1 MENSIVPG
9 VSHLLIH
16 WLLATLWL
24 MYTCTVLCF
33 VEEACPAGL
42 HHSGFS
48 CGNHQPKLVFEIPNV
63 KCHWWRQQ
71 EAAETFGISK
81 KIFGWWFPQ
90 ENPECT
96 VLCVYTHDSPW
107 VTKRCLKQTIFMWSF
122 MLDIVDHS
130 RVILKVPDET
140 GCDYIN
146 ASYINVSR
154 TQCIVAYILSSPG
167 IFFLSI
173 PTIHV
178 WLPE

>member
-16 WLLATLWL
+16 WLLATIWL
-24 MYTCTVLCF
+24 MYTCTVLCWRSLSSCVASLRVLLQKSPTKDF
-33 VEEACPAGL
+33 LWNTKREMPLMKAAG
-42 HHSGFS
+42 S
-48 CGNHQPKLVFEIPNV
+48 CRNVWYVFQRI
-63 KCHWWRQQ
+63 
-71 EAAETFGISK
+71 
-81 KIFGWWFPQ
+81 GWWFPE

-146 ASYINVSR
+146 ASYINVSGR
-154 TQCIVAYILSSPG
+154 QYTLRSCLY
-167 IFFLSI
+167 
-173 PTIHV
+173 
-178 WLPE
+178 PE